1 MWQLVVYVI
10 DHLFSQF
17 LHLCKQS
24 ILSYLNSP
32 LVFISITDFT
42 TNVKVCAQNKYRKRF
57 IFVASLKIYFFQRYL
72 IRDNFFL
79 KAIQNKTD
87 DVLKYTLK
95 IILQTTALFSACKFC
110 AMKL

>member
-1 MWQLVVYVI
+1 MQTI
-10 DHLFSQF
+10 NTFIPKFSSCF
-17 LHLCKQS
+17 Y
-24 ILSYLNSP
+24 YLT
-32 LVFISITDFT
+32 ITDFT

-72 IRDNFFL
+72 IRDNLFL

-95 IILQTTALFSACKFC
+95 IILQTTTLFSACKFC